1 MREKKQPQP
10 KLISISVRE
19 ISTNTTILTFPPT
32 KAGERRAERYRGL
45 WDLEIIKEYNYGG

>member
-19 ISTNTTILTFPPT
+19 ISTNTTIATFPPT
-32 KAGERRAERYRGL
+32 KKGERLAERYRGL
-45 WDLEIIKEYNYGG
+45 CDLEIIKEYDFGG